1 MKISELQLPTS
12 ACHRAIIKEKGSEEI
27 LAVVGGVVVSVV
39 AAAAG
44 GGGVGLTFNDRGC
57 FQRRN
62 EYLVSGTQCE

>member
-1 MKISELQLPTS
+1 M
-12 ACHRAIIKEKGSEEI
+12 
-27 LAVVGGVVVSVV
+27 AVVGGVVVSVV